1 MYGIIFK
8 YRFRLIAAL
17 GLVAITTSLF
27 SQNKDEVRSLKLT
40 MGGGYGY
47 YFNTFTNVLDQDV
60 NNIKP
65 AFYGKLLWQT
75 EYRLR
80 IGLES
85 GYYFIYST
93 TRIQTDNKSEKLT
106 SNLKV
111 VPIFLSLSMK
121 MTKHLELNF
130 ATGWASMI
138 YVININK
145 STKNKVIGHT
155 YSMSN
160 CAAGFTYF
168 IPLGKKIDLGTEF
181 KYLYLGKTDDQHIS
195 VFLNVSYKIKNWKVK

>member
-8 YRFRLIAAL
+8 NRNLVIVAL
-17 GLVAITTSLF
+17 ALVTITTSLF

-40 MGGGYGY
+40 VGGGYGY

-65 AFYGKLLWQT
+65 AFYGKLQWQT

-80 IGLES
+80 IGVES

-93 TRIQTDNKSEKLT
+93 TRLQTDNKSVKLT

-111 VPIFLSLSMK
+111 IPMLLSLSMK

-138 YVININK
+138 YSININK
-145 STKNKVIGHT
+145 STKNKVVGHT

-160 CAAGFTYF
+160 YAAGFTYL
-168 IPLGKKIDLGTEF
+168 IPLGKKIDIGAEL
-181 KYLYLGKTDDQHIS
+181 KYLYLGKTDDHHVS
-195 VFLNVSYKIKNWKVK
+195 AFLNLSYKIKNWKVK